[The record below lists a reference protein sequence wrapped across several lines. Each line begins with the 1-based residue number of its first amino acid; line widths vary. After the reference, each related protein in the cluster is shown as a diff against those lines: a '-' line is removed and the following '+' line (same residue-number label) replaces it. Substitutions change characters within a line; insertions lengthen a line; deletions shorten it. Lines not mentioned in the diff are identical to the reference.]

1 MTECSHRVRRSLEDI
16 DARKIVGRDFEH
28 GSLFLFRAAEGHSLA
43 GSLAKEECQLVASWP
58 LCVSRFSPQHLTLK
72 SLLVNNGIEI

>member
-1 MTECSHRVRRSLEDI
+1 MAV
-16 DARKIVGRDFEH
+16 F
-28 GSLFLFRAAEGHSLA
+28 FLFRAAEGHSLA
-43 GSLAKEECQLVASWP
+43 GSLAKEEGQLVASWP